1 MGLLLRAWRERR
13 GYSLRELGE
22 RSGVSYV
29 TIAKIE
35 AGTMSPTVMTLDKL
49 AAALDVR
56 VRDPLPVNTAP
67 PAAQGDQP
75 MSEATT
81 TTTTPV
87 ETLPEGVFY
96 RARDCGS
103 PTTRQALTGR

>member
-56 VRDPLPVNTAP
+56 VRDLFP
-67 PAAQGDQP
+67 
-75 MSEATT
+75 S
-81 TTTTPV
+81 TPRHPRRKG
-87 ETLPEGVFY
+87 TS
-96 RARDCGS
+96 R
-103 PTTRQALTGR
+103 